1 VDEQTPDGRAQLSTF
16 PADQQGGVR
25 YLQALREH
33 WVLIVAVIVAAVA
46 TAAVYS
52 LTAPKRYKA
61 STDVL
66 VTPIAANDE
75 TFIGI
80 GVLRETTQ
88 SRSVVT
94 AARLIKTAAVA
105 NAVKKDLGLQTSTG
119 ALLGKINI
127 KPQEQSNIVT
137 IEATAGSA
145 SQAADLA
152 NGFAEALIAE
162 RSAQFQRE
170 LSAVINRLESRLA
183 AIPSSQANSGEAVAI
198 EQRLGELA
206 SLVGAKDP
214 TVQISAEAV
223 PPGAP
228 SWPRPKLSIAVALL
242 AALLLGVG
250 IALALEYFN
259 PLIRREEDLVEQR
272 LPVLARIP
280 RLPQHTM
287 RDYSLGREPLPPDFK
302 ESFRVLRATV
312 ATAGADGGLPRSIL
326 VASASP
332 AEGKSVTAVNLAV
345 VLATAGA
352 RVILVDADLHR
363 PMVSTLMHVPPRP
376 DGLVEFAENG
386 LSPAKVL
393 TDAPGYGDNLRLLL
407 ARPHTSSRL
416 EVMRPDRIGRAL
428 QVLENNAD
436 VVIVD
441 SPPLSAVADAL
452 TFSEVVEAIVMSVFL
467 GRTRRDK
474 LNDAMRMLSHVG
486 ANVLG
491 FVVVDRGR
499 SRGTAYYYGS
509 VEEDKEARQT
519 ALARTYA
526 SS

>member
-1 VDEQTPDGRAQLSTF
+1 LAGQLNAF
-16 PADQQGGVR
+16 PGDQQGGLR

-33 WVLIVAVIVAAVA
+33 WILIAAVVIAAVA

-75 TFIGI
+75 TFVGI
-80 GVLRETTQ
+80 SVLRETTQ

-105 NAVKKDLGLQTSTG
+105 NEVKSKLHLPTSTG
-119 ALLGKINI
+119 ALLGKIEV

-137 IEATAGSA
+137 IQATAGSA
-145 SQAADLA
+145 SEAANLA
-152 NGFAEALIAE
+152 NGFAEALIAQ
-162 RSAQFQRE
+162 RSQQFQQE
-170 LSAVINRLESRLA
+170 LAAVINRLRDRLD
-183 AIPSSQANSGEAVAI
+183 AIPLTEANAGEAGAI
-198 EQRLGELA
+198 QGRLGELA

-214 TVQISAEAV
+214 TLQISAPAV
-223 PPGAP
+223 PPGSP
-228 SWPRPKLSIAVALL
+228 SWPRPKLSVAVALL

-259 PLIRREEDLVEQR
+259 PLVRREDDLVEQR
-272 LPVLARIP
+272 LPILARIP
-280 RLPQHTM
+280 RLSSRVM
-287 RDYSLGREPLPPDFK
+287 RDYSMGREPLPSDFK

-312 ATAGADGGLPRSIL
+312 ATAGADGKLPRSIL
-326 VASASP
+326 IASASP
-332 AEGKSVTAVNLAV
+332 AEAKSVTAVNLSI

-363 PMVSTLMHVPPRP
+363 PMVSSLMHVPPRRE
-376 DGLVEFAENG
+376 GLVEFAENG
-386 LSPAKVL
+386 LSPSKVL
-393 TDAPGYGDNLRLLL
+393 TPAPGYDENLRLLL
-407 ARPHTSSRL
+407 ARPHSSSRL
-416 EVMRPDRIGRAL
+416 EVIRPDQMRRAIEVL
-428 QVLENNAD
+428 QNDAD
-436 VVIVD
+436 VVVID

-452 TFSEVVEAIVMSVFL
+452 TFSEGVESVILSVFL

-474 LNDAMRMLSHVG
+474 LNDSMRMLAHVG

-491 FVVVDRGR
+491 FVVVDRAR
-499 SRGTAYYYGS
+499 SRGSAYYYGS
-509 VEEDKEARQT
+509 AREDTEARET
-519 ALARTYA
+519 RRARTYA
-526 SS
+526 ST